1 MADHRPV
8 TPAAHQRRLA
18 AGAGAKPYCQPVEL
32 ALLGVR
38 GSTPAPG
45 PDHVRYGGHTSCV
58 AVTAQGA
65 ASPTLLMDAGTGLRA
80 LPGVLGPVPGRG
92 SILLSHLHWDHVE
105 GLPFCR
111 AVDRDDARVDLY
123 VPEQDGVSARDLLA
137 RTLSPPS
144 FPIEP
149 EGLLGSW
156 RFLPAPDRTASI
168 EGFEVTATDIAHK
181 GGRTLGYRVASA
193 SGSFAYLP
201 DHAPS
206 RGMAASVRALIE
218 GVDVLV
224 HDAQFTEA
232 ERRLADDYGHA
243 TVEEAVVLAGNAG
256 AGLLVLFHHSPV
268 RTDDQLDRIL
278 DFVDSPVPI
287 LVAREG
293 MRIPVGPGGRLP
305 GTPRRVPRSLR
316 SGA

>member
-1 MADHRPV
+1 M
-8 TPAAHQRRLA
+8 
-18 AGAGAKPYCQPVEL
+18 EL
-32 ALLGVR
+32 VLLGVR

-45 PDHVRYGGHTSCV
+45 PDFVRYGGHTSCV
-58 AVTAQGA
+58 AVIPDGA
-65 ASPTLLMDAGTGLRA
+65 GEPTLLMDAGTGMRS
-80 LPGVLGPVPGRG
+80 LPGLLGPEPFRG

-111 AVDRDDARVDLY
+111 AVDRDDARVDLR
-123 VPEQDGVSARDLLA
+123 VPEQGGVSARDLLA

-156 RFLPAPDRTASI
+156 RFLPASDGTSTI
-168 EGFEVTATDIAHK
+168 EGFEVTATGIHHK
-181 GGRTLGYRVASA
+181 GGRTLGYRVASGD
-193 SGSFAYLP
+193 GSFAYLP

-206 RGMAASVRALIE
+206 RGMTPAGRALID
-218 GVDVLV
+218 GVDVLL
-224 HDAQFTEA
+224 HDAQFTES

-243 TVEEAVVLAGNAG
+243 TVEETIALAHEAHVGN
-256 AGLLVLFHHSPV
+256 LVLFHHSPV

-278 DFVDSPVPI
+278 DLVDAPLPI

-293 MRIPVGPGGRLP
+293 MRIAVGAPEAESADRS
-305 GTPRRVPRSLR
+305 VP
-316 SGA
+316 A